1 MISEVTMTQGRKR
14 KKHCGK
20 AAKKMKKRENMKKVS
35 RKEFKDTMLKSDAA
49 SNY

>member
-1 MISEVTMTQGRKR
+1 MTQGRKR

-20 AAKKMKKRENMKKVS
+20 AAKKAKKMKKRESMKKQS
-35 RKEFKDTMLKSDAA
+35 RKELKNIDLKSDAA